1 MVTIVSLWL
10 PILLSAVA
18 VFVVSSLLHMVLRY
32 HQNDFRRLPQEEA
45 VLEALHKFSIPPG
58 EYALPWC
65 GSMAAMKDPAV
76 QKKMADGPVGFF
88 TVFPNGQPGMGA
100 PLVQWFIYSL
110 VVGIFA
116 AYLTGHA
123 LQPGASYAEVLRFAS
138 CTAFLGYSLALVQV
152 SIWYRRQWS
161 TSIKNLI
168 DGLIYGLVTGAIF
181 GWLWPH

>member
-88 TVFPNGQPGMGA
+88 TVFPNGQPGVPHGSRPA
-100 PLVQWFIYSL
+100 AGRVLCGGSPLRLVHRLPRLFARPGTGVDLVPPPVVDIDQEFDRWIDLRLGDRRDLRL
-110 VVGIFA
+110 VVA
-116 AYLTGHA
+116 ALSKPSRLGC
-123 LQPGASYAEVLRFAS
+123 LGA
-138 CTAFLGYSLALVQV
+138 
-152 SIWYRRQWS
+152 
-161 TSIKNLI
+161 
-168 DGLIYGLVTGAIF
+168 
-181 GWLWPH
+181 